1 MRIGTLSPAEHR
13 LVRWNKQ
20 IKLKTIIRKQTAS
33 ILLLSYGIILRLR
46 RWVSALFISARWRED
61 YGEKLA
67 RYATAHIDH
76 IGYLVY
82 LMKIIISF
90 FIIFYKNVNTQKKII
105 KYSRYR
111 IIFRPTMYLFIYF
124 VSNNM
129 TLYLVTMFYF
139 IDETEKVV
147 TIRKSSIQLA
157 YINRRKKSIFRKPYR
172 DFFFLYFL
180 VAYM

>member
-67 RYATAHIDH
+67 RYATAHIGH

-111 IIFRPTMYLFIYF
+111 IIFDQLCIYLFILF
-124 VSNNM
+124 Q
-129 TLYLVTMFYF
+129 
-139 IDETEKVV
+139 I
-147 TIRKSSIQLA
+147 IWPCI
-157 YINRRKKSIFRKPYR
+157 
-172 DFFFLYFL
+172 
-180 VAYM
+180 